1 MDKTLLRPLFQ
12 KRFMELHK
20 PQGFVN
26 GGPAMNFQQIA
37 MNNQS
42 KQNAQNNQGI
52 MNVIR
57 EPVSGMDQD
66 INFQVEEQP
75 RIKSFTDERPKKAIQ
90 AKTDAV
96 EQGREK
102 AKQDSL
108 FTDSEKKGIF
118 AAQLAM
124 ALSQPGDPFANLAG
138 GLGRGA
144 MSLADLKATEA
155 EFEQKKDKLPETVL
169 RYDSVLGIS
178 YDVPKQRVLT
188 EMIDVDGVQ
197 QPRFTEKP
205 ASASDDKVR
214 MDVVEVK
221 DGAYKITNILRKNFD
236 QKIHEPYIGTID
248 VERRMPNGEYVKET
262 ITKNEYLDDDARLSN
277 EKKFRVTDKVAAAI
291 RQDRLI
297 QEERARNDA
306 KKKVKETLNKLKRVS
321 FLGKNA
327 LQHID
332 EGAAMGTLG
341 NTSQA
346 FANFAGF
353 LNGLLHRKVAGQTV
367 NEYGKG
373 DADEADY
380 NKVVDLLG
388 KDRTY
393 NPDAEIDGV
402 KIAVLNSKFQ
412 KLDAGLQSVII
423 ELAYAKAKSREEG
436 GRFSVSD
443 IQAAMQSI
451 GDSSNPEIMITKLAT
466 SIYNDLA
473 IGLDQWNEKKFGIL
487 PDEYKGLIDDRDMFL
502 GRTSL
507 GASKKKKKIDLPPP
521 PLSNE
526 KKKLQNQGGQ
536 GRQNFPGGM

>member
-1 MDKTLLRPLFQ
+1 M
-12 KRFMELHK
+12 
-20 PQGFVN
+20 
-26 GGPAMNFQQIA
+26 
-37 MNNQS
+37 
-42 KQNAQNNQGI
+42 
-52 MNVIR
+52 
-57 EPVSGMDQD
+57 
-66 INFQVEEQP
+66 
-75 RIKSFTDERPKKAIQ
+75 
-90 AKTDAV
+90 
-96 EQGREK
+96 
-102 AKQDSL
+102 
-108 FTDSEKKGIF
+108 
-118 AAQLAM
+118 
-124 ALSQPGDPFANLAG
+124 
-138 GLGRGA
+138 
-144 MSLADLKATEA
+144 
-155 EFEQKKDKLPETVL
+155 PETVL

-236 QKIHEPYIGTID
+236 QKIHEPYIGTVD
-248 VERRMPNGEYVKET
+248 VERKMPNGEYIKDTV
-262 ITKNEYLDDDARLSN
+262 TKNEYLDDDARTSS

-327 LQHID
+327 LAHID
-332 EGAAMGTLG
+332 EGAAAGTLG

-373 DADEADY
+373 DVDEADY
-380 NKVVDLLG
+380 NKVVNLLG
-388 KDRTY
+388 KERTY

-487 PDEYKGLIDDRDMFL
+487 PDEYKALIDDRDMFL

-521 PLSNE
+521 PLSNQ
-526 KKKLQNQGGQ
+526 KKQKLQNQGN
-536 GRQNFPGGM
+536 QNLPPGI

>member
-1 MDKTLLRPLFQ
+1 
-12 KRFMELHK
+12 MELHK

-66 INFQVEEQP
+66 VNFQVEEQP

-96 EQGREK
+96 EQGGEK

-178 YDVPKQRVLT
+178 YDVPKKRVLT

-221 DGAYKITNILRKNFD
+221 DGAYNITNILRKNFD
-236 QKIHEPYIGTID
+236 QKIHKPYIGTID

-262 ITKNEYLDDDARLSN
+262 ITKNEYLDDDARISS
-277 EKKFRVTDKVAAAI
+277 EKKFRVTDKVAEGI

-297 QEERARNDA
+297 REERARIDSENEI
-306 KKKVKETLNKLKRVS
+306 KKTLNKLKRVS
-321 FLGKNA
+321 SLGKRGLEYLDA
-327 LQHID
+327 
-332 EGAAMGTLG
+332 GAAAGTLG
-341 NTSQA
+341 NTTQT
-346 FANFAGF
+346 FAGFAGF
-353 LNGLLHRKVAGQTV
+353 LKNLVHRKETSSEPV
-367 NEYGKG
+367 NAFGKG
-373 DADEADY
+373 AIDEADY
-380 NKVVDLLG
+380 NKVVNLLG
-388 KDRTY
+388 SDRTY

-412 KLDAGLQSVII
+412 KLDSGLQSIII

-451 GDSSNPEIMITKLAT
+451 GDSSNPAIMIAKL
-466 SIYNDLA
+466 SESLYNDIN
-473 IGLDQWNEKKFGIL
+473 IGLESWNEKKFGDL
-487 PDEYKGLIDDRDMFL
+487 PDEYKGLIADRDMFL
-502 GRTSL
+502 GRTPL
-507 GASKKKKKIDLPPP
+507 GAPKKKKNILIPSP

-526 KKKLQNQGGQ
+526 KKKLRNQSGQ
-536 GRQNFPGGM
+536 GRENFPEGM

>member
-37 MNNQS
+37 MGNQS
-42 KQNAQNNQGI
+42 KQNDQGI

-66 INFQVEEQP
+66 VNFQVEEQP
-75 RIKSFTDERPKKAIQ
+75 RIKSFTDERPKKAVQ
-90 AKTDAV
+90 AKTDAI

-188 EMIDVDGVQ
+188 EMIDVEGVQ

-221 DGAYKITNILRKNFD
+221 DGAYKIDNILRKNFD
-236 QKIHEPYIGTID
+236 QKIHKPYIGTIE

-262 ITKNEYLDDDARLSN
+262 ITKNEYLDDDARISS
-277 EKKFRVTDKVAAAI
+277 EKKFRVTDKVAEGI

-297 QEERARNDA
+297 REERARIDSENEI
-306 KKKVKETLNKLKRVS
+306 KKTLNKLRRVS
-321 FLGKNA
+321 SLGKRGLEYLDA
-327 LQHID
+327 
-332 EGAAMGTLG
+332 GAAAGTLG
-341 NTSQA
+341 NTTQT
-346 FANFAGF
+346 FAGFAGF
-353 LNGLLHRKVAGQTV
+353 LKNLIHRKETSSEPV
-367 NEYGKG
+367 NAFGKG
-373 DADEADY
+373 ALDEADY
-380 NKVVDLLG
+380 NKVVNLLG

-393 NPDAEIDGV
+393 NPDAEVDGV

-412 KLDAGLQSVII
+412 KLDSGLQSIII

-451 GDSSNPEIMITKLAT
+451 GDSSNPEIMIAKL
-466 SIYNDLA
+466 SESLYNDLNV
-473 IGLDQWNEKKFGIL
+473 GLESWNEKKFGAL
-487 PDEYKGLIDDRDMFL
+487 PDEYKSLVDDRDMFL
-502 GRTSL
+502 GRTPL
-507 GASKKKKKIDLPPP
+507 GSPQKKKKIDLPAP

-526 KKKLQNQGGQ
+526 KKKLRNQ